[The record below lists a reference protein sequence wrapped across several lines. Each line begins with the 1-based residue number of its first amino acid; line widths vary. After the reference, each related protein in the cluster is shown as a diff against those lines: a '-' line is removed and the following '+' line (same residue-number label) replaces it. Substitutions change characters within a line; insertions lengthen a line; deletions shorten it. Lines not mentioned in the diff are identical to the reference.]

1 MFGEKNQYVP
11 SVSCLGTDA
20 TVSNTV
26 TTGLLRRDKPMGR
39 RDMDASDDFAIFEQ
53 AMARN
58 SWKRDQG
65 GVVGAGGGVVDAK
78 DGAQVQMEADAR
90 GKGGGGV

>member
-1 MFGEKNQYVP
+1 
-11 SVSCLGTDA
+11 
-20 TVSNTV
+20 
-26 TTGLLRRDKPMGR
+26 
-39 RDMDASDDFAIFEQ
+39 MDASDDFAIFEQ